1 VTRSAL
7 QGCIRE
13 IRVSLADEFSAP
25 QYIETIGRKGYR
37 FIAPIRYQLGEIHD
51 YQRGN
56 GNSSHYST
64 SVPQSL
70 TPSVVGRDAELNQLV
85 SWMENV
91 LQGDRQVVF
100 VTGELGIGKTTLAG
114 LFLSFIRTDRK
125 LRIGSG
131 QCLEQYGEGEAYLPV
146 LEAFSRLCREPDGEY
161 VLTILR
167 HYAPSW
173 LVQMPAL
180 VSDAEWQALQQKVQG
195 VTQKRMLREMA
206 EAIEA
211 IAAQQPFVLVLEDL
225 HWSDY
230 STLELVT
237 YLAQRTE
244 RAKLLVIGTYRP
256 TDVVVNDH
264 PLKSAKQQLQIHG
277 RCIELPLALLTE
289 QDISAYLPP
298 VFQGVFSQQSFPE
311 RFISVQMGMSCF

>member
-1 VTRSAL
+1 
-7 QGCIRE
+7 
-13 IRVSLADEFSAP
+13 
-25 QYIETIGRKGYR
+25 
-37 FIAPIRYQLGEIHD
+37 
-51 YQRGN
+51 
-56 GNSSHYST
+56 
-64 SVPQSL
+64 
-70 TPSVVGRDAELNQLV
+70 
-85 SWMENV
+85 
-91 LQGDRQVVF
+91 
-100 VTGELGIGKTTLAG
+100 
-114 LFLSFIRTDRK
+114 
-125 LRIGSG
+125 
-131 QCLEQYGEGEAYLPV
+131 
-146 LEAFSRLCREPDGEY
+146 
-161 VLTILR
+161 
-167 HYAPSW
+167 
-173 LVQMPAL
+173 
-180 VSDAEWQALQQKVQG
+180 
-195 VTQKRMLREMA
+195 MLREMA